1 MMIEGKKECRKMA
14 RKNYNVAGLNRIWG
28 EIEQESMRHAIDMYR
43 RSLNR
48 IWKAVKDYRLIIE
61 EDELEQVRESQL
73 IEYCE
78 AVMKADIMA
87 IMESESKMLK
97 ERL

>member
-1 MMIEGKKECRKMA
+1 MA
-14 RKNYNVAGLNRIWG
+14 RKNYNVAKLNRIWN
-28 EIEQESMRHAIDMYR
+28 EVEQESMRHAIDMYR

-48 IWKAVKDYRLIIE
+48 IWKAVKDYRLIIG
-61 EDELEQVRESQL
+61 EDEFEQVRESQL

-87 IMESESKMLK
+87 IMESEAKMLK

>member
-1 MMIEGKKECRKMA
+1 MA
-14 RKNYNVAGLNRIWG
+14 RKNYNVTGLNRAWN
-28 EIEQESMRHAIDMYR
+28 EVEQESMRHAIDMYR

-48 IWKAVKDYRLIIE
+48 IWKAVKDYRLIIG
-61 EDELEQVRESQL
+61 EDELKQIRESQL

-78 AVMKADIMA
+78 AVMKADIMV
-87 IMESESKMLK
+87 IMENEAKILK

>member
-1 MMIEGKKECRKMA
+1 MA
-14 RKNYNVAGLNRIWG
+14 RKNYNVAGLNRMWN
-28 EIEQESMRHAIDMYR
+28 EVEQESMRHAIDMYR

-48 IWKAVKDYRLIIE
+48 IWIAVKDYRLIIGE
-61 EDELEQVRESQL
+61 NELEQIRENQL

-87 IMESESKMLK
+87 IMESEARILK

>member
-1 MMIEGKKECRKMA
+1 MA
-14 RKNYNVAGLNRIWG
+14 RKNYNVTGLNRVWN
-28 EIEQESMRHAIDMYR
+28 EVEQESMRHAIDMYR

-48 IWKAVKDYRLIIE
+48 IWKAVKDYRLIIG
-61 EDELEQVRESQL
+61 EDELKQIRESQL

-78 AVMKADIMA
+78 AVMKADIMV
-87 IMESESKMLK
+87 IMENEAKILK

>member
-1 MMIEGKKECRKMA
+1 MVKDLTCVITEGKKECRKMA
-14 RKNYNVAGLNRIWG
+14 RKNYNVAGLNRIWS
-28 EIEQESMRHAIDMYR
+28 EVEQESMRHAIDMYR

-61 EDELEQVRESQL
+61 EDEFEQVR
-73 IEYCE
+73 E

-87 IMESESKMLK
+87 IMESEAKMLK
-97 ERL
+97 KRL

>member
-1 MMIEGKKECRKMA
+1 MA
-14 RKNYNVAGLNRIWG
+14 RKSYNVAGINKAWSKV
-28 EIEQESMRHAIDMYR
+28 EQESMRHAIDMYR

-48 IWKAVKDYRLIIE
+48 IWKAVKDYRLIID

-87 IMESESKMLK
+87 IMESEAKMLK

>member
-1 MMIEGKKECRKMA
+1 MA
-14 RKNYNVAGLNRIWG
+14 RKNYNVAGLNRIWS
-28 EIEQESMRHAIDMYR
+28 EVEQESMRHAIDMYR

-61 EDELEQVRESQL
+61 EDEVRESQL

-87 IMESESKMLK
+87 IMESEAKMLK
-97 ERL
+97 KRL